1 VVQQPQA
8 AANRH
13 GSLVSPDSGSV
24 RDPSLMS
31 AADFKTPAERERERL
46 DPEAAVTLDNVH
58 ALSVFELKQEAERR
72 GLPIPDKGGAIGE
85 ALMKLLIETMVQEK
99 QAKEREAFER
109 MEREQADLKARLAR
123 EKEARKA
130 DAVARSKA
138 RQEEAAA
145 ALARGEPQPEPEA
158 PVVVVS
164 EAAAPEE
171 DGAPAPGPAEAT
183 VDAEQERADRLSQLS
198 RTAMAEW
205 SEAQVSEWISLIDLP
220 DGCDEE
226 AAESLRA
233 LFSEGISGK
242 DLLGFNPRSLQ
253 IKIRFGGIAEPGRVA
268 TTILAQ
274 RDSAAVA

>member
-1 VVQQPQA
+1 MAGTWSNSRKLPPTA
-8 AANRH
+8 TAP
-13 GSLVSPDSGSV
+13 SLVSPDSVSV
-24 RDPSLMS
+24 HDPSLMS

-138 RQEEAAA
+138 RQEEPNGSWRKKRAAA
-145 ALARGEPQPEPEA
+145 ETKQEYEILSDC
-158 PVVVVS
+158 VVR
-164 EAAAPEE
+164 
-171 DGAPAPGPAEAT
+171 
-183 VDAEQERADRLSQLS
+183 VD
-198 RTAMAEW
+198 
-205 SEAQVSEWISLIDLP
+205 
-220 DGCDEE
+220 
-226 AAESLRA
+226 
-233 LFSEGISGK
+233 
-242 DLLGFNPRSLQ
+242 
-253 IKIRFGGIAEPGRVA
+253 
-268 TTILAQ
+268 
-274 RDSAAVA
+274 